1 MAWLSAA
8 WLLWYLWFPLSFWIL
23 YLDSFLNYVVPCH
36 LTSRPLWLT
45 GSNWFTSSN
54 VFPWKTDSASY
65 DRDLQSRPWEQH
77 KVDHFHKGI
86 LEDRGVSRL
95 YARREGE
102 KASSEEGG
110 GPRLAETQGKF
121 SLTTTELESRVGG
134 THSPSDQS
142 SRAKG
147 KPLTADD
154 SLVPKCCCDQLP
166 AFGGV
171 LGAGFFFTVASPEK
185 KDIYRLFSVFSQGS

>member
-1 MAWLSAA
+1 MTDTAWLSAG

-23 YLDSFLNYVVPCH
+23 CLNSFLNYVVPCH
-36 LTSRPLWLT
+36 LTSRSLWLT

-65 DRDLQSRPWEQH
+65 DRDLQSRSWEQH
-77 KVDHFHKGI
+77 KLDDFHKGI

-110 GPRLAETQGKF
+110 GPRLAETLGKL
-121 SLTTTELESRVGG
+121 SLTIAELESGVGMWSPG
-134 THSPSDQS
+134 TTAPVISLAEQ
-142 SRAKG
+142 REN
-147 KPLTADD
+147 PLRW
-154 SLVPKCCCDQLP
+154 LP
-166 AFGGV
+166 C
-171 LGAGFFFTVASPEK
+171 P
-185 KDIYRLFSVFSQGS
+185 